1 MKKGLLLV
9 AICLSTFFNS
19 CSNDDDSAPSLQG
32 KWEYFKEGTANS
44 TGQEFLTDYEH
55 QSGCTKDYSNIT
67 ASTIIDH
74 SFFGST
80 CEEEIFSTPYTRNGN
95 TISITSEGETFTAEI
110 KTLDANTL
118 KIYSTDPDF
127 PGIIDVTVFKRI
139 N

>member
-9 AICLSTFFNS
+9 AICLSTLFSS
-19 CSNDDDSAPSLQG
+19 CSKDDDQASLQG

-44 TGQEFLTDYEH
+44 SGQEFLVNYEH
-55 QSGCTKDYSNIT
+55 QSGCTKDYSIIT
-67 ASTIIDH
+67 ASSIVDH

-95 TISITSEGETFTAEI
+95 TISITVEGETFTSEI
-110 KTLDANTL
+110 KTLDGSTL
-118 KIYSTDPDF
+118 KMYYTDPDF
-127 PGIIDVTVFKRI
+127 PGVIDVTVFKRI